1 MGLGP
6 STTAADSS
14 GSESIDAHWMRM
26 ALRLAREGLGRVEP
40 NPMVGCVVVRE
51 GRCVGMGYHEL
62 FGGPHAEVRAFHDC
76 GEEAFRGAT
85 LYVTLEPCSHYGKTP
100 PCADLLIKHRPSR
113 VVVAMLD
120 PFEQVSGAGIQKLRD
135 AGIAVEVGVLET
147 QARALNAPYLK
158 RIGTGL
164 PWTIA
169 KWAMTLDGAIATSTG
184 DSKWISGEESRREV
198 HQMRARMDA
207 ILVGSATVL
216 ADDPMLTARLGKD
229 EGALARRAIRVVVD
243 RRLQIPPTS
252 HLVSTAREVPVWV
265 MTSQE
270 VMDQATG
277 REKLAKLRDSGVR
290 VELFPKE
297 VSRDSG
303 TFLREVLRI
312 IANEGGTN
320 VLVEGG
326 PKVLGSLFEAGLV
339 DQVECYI
346 APKIL
351 GEGGGMR
358 PVAGQRV
365 RKCIAESIRMSSGVW
380 KSVGEDLHFSG
391 VLSRQG

>member
-1 MGLGP
+1 MGQGP
-6 STTAADSS
+6 STTAVESS
-14 GSESIDAHWMRM
+14 GSESSDARWMRM

-51 GRCVGMGYHEL
+51 GVCVGTGYHEY
-62 FGGPHAEVRAFHDC
+62 FGGPHAEVRAFQNC

-85 LYVTLEPCSHYGKTP
+85 LYVTLEPCSHHGKTP

-113 VVVAMLD
+113 VVVAMKD
-120 PFEQVSGAGIQKLRD
+120 PYEQVSGAGIQKLRD
-135 AGIAVEVGVLET
+135 AGIAVEVGLLET
-147 QARALNAPYLK
+147 EARALNAPYLK
-158 RIGTGL
+158 RIHTGL

-198 HQMRARMDA
+198 HRMRARMDA

-216 ADDPMLTARLGKD
+216 ADDPMLTARLVHG
-229 EGALARRAIRVVVD
+229 EGPAVRRAIRVVVD
-243 RRLQIPPTS
+243 RRLQILPTS
-252 HLVSTAREVPVWV
+252 NLVSTAREVPVWV
-265 MTSQE
+265 MTSQG
-270 VMDQATG
+270 VADQETG
-277 REKLAKLRDSGVR
+277 REKLAALRGSGVR

-297 VSRDSG
+297 VAGDSSS
-303 TFLREVLRI
+303 FLREVLRV
-312 IANEGGTN
+312 IANEGGSN

-346 APKIL
+346 APKVL

-358 PVAGQRV
+358 PVDGQRV
-365 RKCIAESIRMSSGVW
+365 RRRIAESIEIASGVW

-391 VLSRQG
+391 VLTKQG

>member
-1 MGLGP
+1 
-6 STTAADSS
+6 
-14 GSESIDAHWMRM
+14 
-26 ALRLAREGLGRVEP
+26 
-40 NPMVGCVVVRE
+40 
-51 GRCVGMGYHEL
+51 
-62 FGGPHAEVRAFHDC
+62 
-76 GEEAFRGAT
+76 
-85 LYVTLEPCSHYGKTP
+85 
-100 PCADLLIKHRPSR
+100 
-113 VVVAMLD
+113 
-120 PFEQVSGAGIQKLRD
+120 
-135 AGIAVEVGVLET
+135 
-147 QARALNAPYLK
+147 
-158 RIGTGL
+158 
-164 PWTIA
+164 
-169 KWAMTLDGAIATSTG
+169 
-184 DSKWISGEESRREV
+184 
-198 HQMRARMDA
+198 
-207 ILVGSATVL
+207 
-216 ADDPMLTARLGKD
+216 
-229 EGALARRAIRVVVD
+229 
-243 RRLQIPPTS
+243 
-252 HLVSTAREVPVWV
+252 
-265 MTSQE
+265 
-270 VMDQATG
+270 
-277 REKLAKLRDSGVR
+277 